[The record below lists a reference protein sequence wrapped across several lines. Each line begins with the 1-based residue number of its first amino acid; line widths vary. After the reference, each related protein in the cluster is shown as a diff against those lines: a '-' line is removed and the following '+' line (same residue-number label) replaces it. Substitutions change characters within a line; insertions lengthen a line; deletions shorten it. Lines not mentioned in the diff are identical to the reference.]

1 MRTPESS
8 FGRAP
13 AAPSRWLP
21 VLRRWY
27 LLRAW
32 WRHRRVS
39 RGLTRVLGPQYR
51 RSRELI
57 EIDITYL
64 CNLNCFNCNRSVRQ
78 APEALHLP
86 LAALTAFVDQSL
98 ARGQRW
104 RRIRVLGGEPTLH
117 PAFFEVIEE
126 LRRYRRAFP
135 ECRIEVVTNGHGE
148 AVRSRLSRLP
158 EDIWVENSAKTSEV
172 QPTFGPFNLA
182 PVDDPAYRH
191 ADFRNG
197 CAIMRDCGMGLTP
210 LGYFPCA
217 VAGGIARITGDGAGR
232 RELPADDD
240 DMAEL
245 VERNCRLCGRFRD
258 GHYVPTNLRPALL
271 EERMSPTWMALYRA
285 WWRAHKPGR
294 PLPAILA
301 SEDAASVPAPR
312 SSRPPESLP

>member
-1 MRTPESS
+1 VRTPDSS

-13 AAPSRWLP
+13 AAPSWWLP
-21 VLRRWY
+21 LLRRWY

-32 WRHRRVS
+32 WRHRRISHGV
-39 RGLTRVLGPQYR
+39 TRVLGPQYR

-78 APEALHLP
+78 APEALHLQ
-86 LAALTAFVDQSL
+86 LASITVFVDQSI
-98 ARGQRW
+98 ARRKRW
-104 RRIRVLGGEPTLH
+104 KRIRVLGGEPTLH
-117 PAFFEVIEE
+117 PDFFEVIEE
-126 LRRYRRAFP
+126 LRRYRRSYP
-135 ECRIEVVTNGHGE
+135 ECLIEVVTNGHGE
-148 AVRSRLSRLP
+148 AVRSRLARLP
-158 EDIWVENSAKTSEV
+158 ADIWIENSAKTGEV
-172 QPTFGPFNLA
+172 QPAFGPFNLA

-191 ADFRNG
+191 ADFGNG

-217 VAGGIARITGDGAGR
+217 VAGGIARITGEGEAR
-232 RELPADDD
+232 RELPGDDD
-240 DMAEL
+240 DMKDL

-271 EERMSPTWMALYRA
+271 EERMSPTWIALYRA
-285 WWRAHKPGR
+285 WWRMRKPGR

-301 SEDAASVPAPR
+301 NEDAPPPGPE
-312 SSRPPESLP
+312 SSRPPESSS